1 MILFVT
7 SWHKNLFIKLFMKK
21 AKENDKVKVHYTGSL
36 EDGEVFD
43 SSKGKD
49 PLEFTLGQGQ
59 VIKGFDDGV
68 MGMEVNEKKT
78 IQIPAEQA
86 YGTTNEELIQEV
98 PKSQLSDGLDPKVG
112 MNLIT
117 KTSEGKEIPLVI
129 TEVKNETI
137 VVDANHPLAGKDLTF
152 EVTLVEIL

>member
-1 MILFVT
+1 
-7 SWHKNLFIKLFMKK
+7 MKK